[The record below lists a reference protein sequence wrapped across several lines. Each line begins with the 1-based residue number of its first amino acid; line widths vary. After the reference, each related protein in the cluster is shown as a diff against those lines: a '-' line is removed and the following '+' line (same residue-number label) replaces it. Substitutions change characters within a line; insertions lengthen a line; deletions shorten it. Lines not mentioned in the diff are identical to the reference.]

1 MPNITKRTNRDG
13 SFSYKI
19 TVTKGRDAN
28 GKQIRHFMTFTPAP
42 NMTEKKAEKEA
53 QRVAFAFE
61 KQIED
66 GFSLDNRQTFSNYA
80 EYVIDLKERAGA
92 KHRTIE
98 RYRQLMERINPA
110 IGHIKLAD
118 IKPQHLNAFYKN
130 LAEEGIRKGADRA
143 QTKVDLPALLK
154 KKGVTRAQVAAL
166 AGVAPMTVTTA
177 AQGKKITLERAR
189 MISTALGYQVN
200 KLFSIEKNTT
210 PLSSKTITEYHRL
223 ISTVLAQADKEML
236 VLFNAAHKATPPKLE
251 RKEAETF
258 QPEEVQKIRDCLEYE
273 PIKWKTITHLLLIT
287 GCRRGEIMGLKW
299 EDIEWDRNRLKIA
312 RSLLYSPARGV
323 YEDTTKTGNI
333 RRISLPS
340 ETMQLLKVYRA
351 WYSELQLKNGDRWQN
366 SGYLF
371 VQDNGAPMNP
381 DSLTDWLNKFSKR
394 YGIPNVHPHKFR
406 HTMAS
411 LLYFGGLDSIT
422 ISKRLGHAKVSTT
435 TDIYSHIIQQADE
448 QAADKIAETIFRA
461 GKKEI
466 G

>member
-110 IGHIKLAD
+110 IGHIKLTD
-118 IKPQHLNAFYKN
+118 LKPQHLNAFYKN

-154 KKGVTRAQVAAL
+154 KRGYTRTGGL
-166 AGVAPMTVTTA
+166 FGWVAPMTVTTA

-189 MISTALGYQVN
+189 MISNALGYQVN
-200 KLFSIEKNTT
+200 ELFSIKRNTA
-210 PLSSKTITEYHRL
+210 PLSSKTIIEHHRL
-223 ISTVLAQADKEML
+223 ISTILAQAEKEML
-236 VLFNAAHKATPPKLE
+236 VLFNAASKATPPKLE

-258 QPEEVQKIRDCLEYE
+258 QPEEVQKIRDCLDHE
-273 PIKWKTITHLLLIT
+273 PIKWKTMTHLLLIT

-299 EDIEWDRNRLKIA
+299 ADVEWDRNRVKIA

-333 RRISLPS
+333 RYVAIPS
-340 ETMQLLKVYRA
+340 ETMQLLKLYRA

>member
-1 MPNITKRTNRDG
+1 MRELEEQGYVIRERVRNSNGQLGAIEYTILEQPRPPEREKPERENPVQVNPILDSPVLGKPEQGNPAQLNTKE
-13 SFSYKI
+13 SS
-19 TVTKGRDAN
+19 
-28 GKQIRHFMTFTPAP
+28 KQKSKKDLSSTEISNPIQSNPPAP
-42 NMTEKKAEKEA
+42 AET
-53 QRVAFAFE
+53 R
-61 KQIED
+61 IGTD
-66 GFSLDNRQTFSNYA
+66 GMGAREIYREIVLDNIGYEYLIQDSHIDREQLDEIAELIVDTVCSARKTIRIAGDDYPAEVVKSRFMKLDSSHVQYVMDCMRENTTYVRNIKKYLLAALYNAPSTISNY
-80 EYVIDLKERAGA
+80 YSSLV
-92 KHRTIE
+92 
-98 RYRQLMERINPA
+98 
-110 IGHIKLAD
+110 
-118 IKPQHLNAFYKN
+118 QH
-130 LAEEGIRKGADRA
+130 D
-143 QTKVDLPALLK
+143 
-154 KKGVTRAQVAAL
+154 
-166 AGVAPMTVTTA
+166 
-177 AQGKKITLERAR
+177 
-189 MISTALGYQVN
+189 
-200 KLFSIEKNTT
+200 
-210 PLSSKTITEYHRL
+210 
-223 ISTVLAQADKEML
+223 
-236 VLFNAAHKATPPKLE
+236 KATPPKLE

-299 EDIEWDRNRLKIA
+299 ADVEWDRNRVKIA

-340 ETMQLLKVYRA
+340 ETIQLLKAYRA
-351 WYSELQLKNGDRWQN
+351 WYSELQLKNGDRWQD

-448 QAADKIAETIFRA
+448 QAADRIAETIFRA

>member
-1 MPNITKRTNRDG
+1 
-13 SFSYKI
+13 
-19 TVTKGRDAN
+19 
-28 GKQIRHFMTFTPAP
+28 
-42 NMTEKKAEKEA
+42 
-53 QRVAFAFE
+53 
-61 KQIED
+61 
-66 GFSLDNRQTFSNYA
+66 
-80 EYVIDLKERAGA
+80 
-92 KHRTIE
+92 
-98 RYRQLMERINPA
+98 
-110 IGHIKLAD
+110 
-118 IKPQHLNAFYKN
+118 
-130 LAEEGIRKGADRA
+130 
-143 QTKVDLPALLK
+143 
-154 KKGVTRAQVAAL
+154 
-166 AGVAPMTVTTA
+166 MTVTTA
-177 AQGKKITLERAR
+177 AQGKKISLERAQ
-189 MISTALGYQVN
+189 MISNALGYQIN
-200 KLFSIEKNTT
+200 ELFSIEKSNAPISNNTI
-210 PLSSKTITEYHRL
+210 LGYHRL
-223 ISTVLAQADKEML
+223 ISSILSQADREML

-299 EDIEWDRNRLKIA
+299 ADVEWDRNRLKIS
-312 RSLLYSPARGV
+312 RSLLYSPTRGV

-333 RRISLPS
+333 RRISLPC
-340 ETMQLLKVYRA
+340 ETMQLLKLYRA

-381 DSLTDWLNKFSKR
+381 HSLSAWLHEFSQR
-394 YGIPNVHPHKFR
+394 HNLPSIHPHKFR

>member
-1 MPNITKRTNRDG
+1 MPTITKRTNKDG

-53 QRVAFAFE
+53 QRAAFAFE

-66 GFSLDNRQTFSNYA
+66 GFSLDNRQTFSQYA
-80 EYVIDLKERAGA
+80 AYVIDLKQRSGV
-92 KHRTIE
+92 KYKTIE
-98 RYRQLMERINPA
+98 YYRQLMERIHPA

-118 IKPQHLNAFYKN
+118 LKPQHLNAFYKN
-130 LAEEGIRKGADRA
+130 LAEKGIRKGADRA
-143 QTKVDLPALLK
+143 QAKVDLPALFK
-154 KKGVTRAQVAAL
+154 EKGVTRAQVAAL

-189 MISTALGYQVN
+189 MISNALGYQMN
-200 KLFSIEKNTT
+200 DLFSIEKSAVPISNNTI
-210 PLSSKTITEYHRL
+210 LGYHRL
-223 ISTVLAQADKEML
+223 ISSILSQADREML
-236 VLFNAAHKATPPKLE
+236 VLFNAAHKATPPKPE

-299 EDIEWDRNRLKIA
+299 ADVEWDRNRLKIA
-312 RSLLYSPARGV
+312 RSLLYSPTRGV
-323 YEDTTKTGNI
+323 YEDTTKTGNM
-333 RRISLPS
+333 RRISLPC
-340 ETMQLLKVYRA
+340 ETMQLLKAYRA

-381 DSLTDWLNKFSKR
+381 HSLSAWLHEFSQR
-394 YGIPNVHPHKFR
+394 HNLPNIHPHKFR

>member
-1 MPNITKRTNRDG
+1 MPTITKRTNKDG

-28 GKQIRHFMTFTPAP
+28 GKQIRHFMTFSPAP

-66 GFSLDNRQTFSNYA
+66 GFSLDNRQTFSQYPA
-80 EYVIDLKERAGA
+80 YVLDLKQRS
-92 KHRTIE
+92 
-98 RYRQLMERINPA
+98 
-110 IGHIKLAD
+110 D

-177 AQGKKITLERAR
+177 AQGKKISLERAQ
-189 MISTALGYQVN
+189 MISNALGYQVN
-200 KLFSIEKNTT
+200 ELFSIEKNTT

-236 VLFNAAHKATPPKLE
+236 VLFNAASKATPPKLE

-299 EDIEWDRNRLKIA
+299 ADVEWDRNRLKIA

-333 RRISLPS
+333 RRISLPC
-340 ETMQLLKVYRA
+340 ETMQLLKAYRA

>member
-1 MPNITKRTNRDG
+1 MIGWWILGILLLVLLLLCLTRVGVLIRFG
-13 SFSYKI
+13 EEL
-19 TVTKGRDAN
+19 TVSARFGFLKF
-28 GKQIRHFMTFTPAP
+28 QVLP
-42 NMTEKKAEKEA
+42 EKKK
-53 QRVAFAFE
+53 
-61 KQIED
+61 
-66 GFSLDNRQTFSNYA
+66 
-80 EYVIDLKERAGA
+80 
-92 KHRTIE
+92 
-98 RYRQLMERINPA
+98 
-110 IGHIKLAD
+110 
-118 IKPQHLNAFYKN
+118 
-130 LAEEGIRKGADRA
+130 
-143 QTKVDLPALLK
+143 
-154 KKGVTRAQVAAL
+154 
-166 AGVAPMTVTTA
+166 
-177 AQGKKITLERAR
+177 
-189 MISTALGYQVN
+189 
-200 KLFSIEKNTT
+200 
-210 PLSSKTITEYHRL
+210 
-223 ISTVLAQADKEML
+223 
-236 VLFNAAHKATPPKLE
+236 PPKNE
-251 RKEAETF
+251 KK
-258 QPEEVQKIRDCLEYE
+258 PEEVQKIRDCLEYE
-273 PIKWKTITHLLLIT
+273 PIKWKIITHLLLIT

-299 EDIEWDRNRLKIA
+299 EDVEWDRNRLKIA
-312 RSLLYSPARGV
+312 RSLLYSPTRGV

-333 RRISLPS
+333 RRISLPC
-340 ETMQLLKVYRA
+340 ETMQLLKLYRA

>member
-1 MPNITKRTNRDG
+1 MPTITKRTNRDG

-28 GKQIRHFMTFTPAP
+28 GKQIRHFMTFSPAP

-66 GFSLDNRQTFSNYA
+66 GFSLDNRQTFSQYA
-80 EYVIDLKERAGA
+80 AYVLDLKQRSGV
-92 KHRTIE
+92 KYKTIE
-98 RYRQLMERINPA
+98 YYRQLMERINPA

-118 IKPQHLNAFYKN
+118 LKPQHLNAFFKN
-130 LAEEGIRKGADRA
+130 VAEEGIRKGAERA

-166 AGVAPMTVTTA
+166 AGVAPMAVTTA
-177 AQGKKITLERAR
+177 AQGKKISLERAQ
-189 MISTALGYQVN
+189 MISNALGYQIN
-200 KLFSIEKNTT
+200 ELFSIEKSNAPISNNTI
-210 PLSSKTITEYHRL
+210 LGYHRL
-223 ISTVLAQADKEML
+223 ISSILSQADREML

-273 PIKWKTITHLLLIT
+273 PIKWKTMTHLLLIT

-299 EDIEWDRNRLKIA
+299 ADVECYRNRVKIS
-312 RSLLYSPARGV
+312 RSLLFSPARGV

-333 RRISLPS
+333 RYVSIPS
-340 ETMQLLKVYRA
+340 ETIQLLRQYRA
-351 WYSELQLKNGDRWQN
+351 WYSEQRLKNGDRWID

-422 ISKRLGHAKVSTT
+422 ISTRLGHAKISTP
-435 TDIYSHIIQQADE
+435 TDMYSHIIQQADE
-448 QAADKIAETIFRA
+448 QAADRIAETIFRA